1 MALGIGPY
9 FGPKL
14 GRKGT
19 LYMFHLTTCMSKLDL
34 HISIRILLPCE
45 TTFDQVGHIVAQTR
59 PKKSSPSELLWS
71 LSVNKQCYIP
81 NCSLACLVSET
92 L

>member
-1 MALGIGPY
+1 MDCAVRCQRTMVP
-9 FGPKL
+9 
-14 GRKGT
+14 
-19 LYMFHLTTCMSKLDL
+19 
-34 HISIRILLPCE
+34 
-45 TTFDQVGHIVAQTR
+45 IVAQTR

-92 L
+92 P